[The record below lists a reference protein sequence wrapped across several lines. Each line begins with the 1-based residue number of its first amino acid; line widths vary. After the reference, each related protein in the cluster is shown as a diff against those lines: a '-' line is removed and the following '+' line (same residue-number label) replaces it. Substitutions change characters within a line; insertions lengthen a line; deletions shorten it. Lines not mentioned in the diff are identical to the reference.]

1 MHNKRYKKS
10 VWQEMQKLNTR
21 LPGIHA

>member
-1 MHNKRYKKS
+1 
-10 VWQEMQKLNTR
+10 MQKLNTR